1 VRDRVQVT
9 ASSFPVLDA
18 VIDLSDQCP
27 PPADAGS
34 PLAKGVGSGQ
44 GGIMVER
51 VAVLADV
58 HCVLPA
64 LEAVLAE
71 PDVRAADLIVLA
83 GDVAIGP
90 QPLQTLELLDSL
102 GERVTWVRGNCERIT
117 VELARGEPTGDPNLT
132 MAAWGARLLRPD
144 QVERMAALP
153 RTVTLEVRGLGE
165 VLFCHATPRDDEEI
179 VLVDSGLPRWT
190 EVLACVPEAV
200 RTVVLGHT
208 HMPFLRL
215 VDRRTV
221 VNPGSVGM
229 PYGTSGAHWA
239 LLGGAGGAAIQLRR
253 TAFDAQAAA
262 ASITASS
269 DYPQLQEWIDNY
281 LLGNA
286 SDTEALA
293 TFGARE
299 GRAG

>member
-1 VRDRVQVT
+1 MNPT
-9 ASSFPVLDA
+9 
-18 VIDLSDQCP
+18 
-27 PPADAGS
+27 
-34 PLAKGVGSGQ
+34 VGSGT
-44 GGIMVER
+44 GEPVYER

-71 PDVRAADLIVLA
+71 PDVRAADLVVLA

-90 QPLQTLELLDSL
+90 QPLPTLELLDTL
-102 GERVTWVRGNCERIT
+102 GDRVVWVRGNCERIT
-117 VELARGEPTGDPNLT
+117 VELARSGATGPT
-132 MAAWGARLLRPD
+132 MAAWGAALLPP
-144 QVERMAALP
+144 EWIARMDALP
-153 RTVTLEVRGLGE
+153 RTVTLAVRGLGD

-179 VLVDSGLPRWT
+179 VLVDSTPARWA
-190 EVLACVPEAV
+190 EVLADVPDEV

-208 HMPFLRL
+208 HMPYLRL

-239 LLGGAGGAAIQLRR
+239 LLGGPSGAAIRLRR
-253 TAFDAQAAA
+253 TEFDVRAAA
-262 ASITASS
+262 ASIAEGSGF
-269 DYPQLQEWIDNY
+269 PHIDAFNEAY
-281 LLGNA
+281 LLTNR

-293 TFGARE
+293 EYAARPT
-299 GRAG
+299 RPR